1 MPCSIPW
8 NMHHLC
14 VFGSLHQLAIV
25 MQGKTTRMHFT
36 NVVLLSTAGQRAGAD
51 TATPN
56 GRACELTT
64 RSGGTAGKGDSKLTL
79 THKQTVIV
87 LMHTGLQ
94 AQSVLH
100 HPSSSL
106 FHCQGRSHQ
115 NLSGQVTFALSCPHA
130 LCIGKRVYYS

>member
-1 MPCSIPW
+1 
-8 NMHHLC
+8 
-14 VFGSLHQLAIV
+14 
-25 MQGKTTRMHFT
+25 MHFT

-64 RSGGTAGKGDSKLTL
+64 RSGGTAGKGDSKLT
-79 THKQTVIV
+79 HKQTVIV
-87 LMHTGLQ
+87 LTHSGLQ

-106 FHCQGRSHQ
+106 FRCGTSQ
-115 NLSGQVTFALSCPHA
+115 NISTA
-130 LCIGKRVYYS
+130 IG

>member
-1 MPCSIPW
+1 
-8 NMHHLC
+8 MHHLC
-14 VFGSLHQLAIV
+14 AFGSLHQLAIV

-36 NVVLLSTAGQRAGAD
+36 NVVLLSTVGQRAGAD

-106 FHCQGRSHQ
+106 FRCGTSQ
-115 NLSGQVTFALSCPHA
+115 NISTA
-130 LCIGKRVYYS
+130 IG

>member
-1 MPCSIPW
+1 MY
-8 NMHHLC
+8 HLC
-14 VFGSLHQLAIV
+14 AFGSLHQLAIV

-64 RSGGTAGKGDSKLTL
+64 RSGRTAGKGDSKLTL

-87 LMHTGLQ
+87 LTLVCRPSLSFTTLLPPFSVVVHHRIFPLPLGELFSYIIIVLMAMEGNMGEKGLCHM
-94 AQSVLH
+94 S
-100 HPSSSL
+100 
-106 FHCQGRSHQ
+106 
-115 NLSGQVTFALSCPHA
+115 
-130 LCIGKRVYYS
+130 